1 MTTVNPLQTLAFVL
15 RRHSS
20 TVPSCFSVSQLCFVS
35 AQSEARH
42 D

>member
-1 MTTVNPLQTLAFVL
+1 MTTVSPLLNLASDLL
-15 RRHSS
+15 RRSS
-20 TVPSCFSVSQLCFVS
+20 TILSYFNVSQSRFVS

>member
-1 MTTVNPLQTLAFVL
+1 MTTVSPLLNLASVLL
-15 RRHSS
+15 RRSS
-20 TVPSCFSVSQLCFVS
+20 TTLSYFTVSQSRFVS